1 METPITFD
9 CKGQQLVGMMHL
21 PEGRAKCPA
30 VLMLHGFTA
39 DKTEAHRM
47 FVKLGRA
54 LCAQGIVSL
63 RFDFRGS
70 GDSEGEFENM
80 TLRSE
85 LADAQEA
92 LRVLVKHKRVN
103 NRRIAVVGMSMGA
116 MIASMLVARERDR
129 IKSMA
134 LWAPVAEGEA
144 ILNQLSTPD
153 AVTSLAQTGVT
164 DYEGYMVGMP
174 FIRQF
179 AEAKPLRDVVKAK
192 CPVLIAHGEKDQ
204 TVPVQHATLYEEALQ
219 SPKRQVR
226 KLIIPGADHAF
237 SRHAWETRLIL
248 ETITWLA
255 ETL

>member
-9 CKGQQLVGMMHL
+9 CKGQQLVGMLHL

-30 VLMLHGFTA
+30 VLMLHGFTGNKA
-39 DKTEAHRM
+39 ESHRM
-47 FVKLGRA
+47 FVKLARA
-54 LCAQGIVSL
+54 LCTQGIASL

-85 LADAQEA
+85 LMDAQEA
-92 LRVLVKHKRVN
+92 LRWLGKHKRVD
-103 NRRIAVVGMSMGA
+103 NRRVAVVGMSMGA

-129 IKSMA
+129 IKSLI

-144 ILNQLSTPD
+144 ILNQMSTPE

-164 DYEGYMVGMP
+164 DYEGYLVGMP

-179 AEAKPLRDVVKAK
+179 AEAKPLREVTRAK
-192 CPVLIAHGEKDQ
+192 CPVLIVHGEKDP
-204 TVPVQHATLYEEALQ
+204 TVPVQQATMYEEALQ
-219 SPKRQVR
+219 SPRRRVR
-226 KLIIPGADHAF
+226 KVIIPGADHTFAK
-237 SRHAWETRLIL
+237 HAWQTRLYL
-248 ETITWLA
+248 ETLTWLA
-255 ETL
+255 ETF